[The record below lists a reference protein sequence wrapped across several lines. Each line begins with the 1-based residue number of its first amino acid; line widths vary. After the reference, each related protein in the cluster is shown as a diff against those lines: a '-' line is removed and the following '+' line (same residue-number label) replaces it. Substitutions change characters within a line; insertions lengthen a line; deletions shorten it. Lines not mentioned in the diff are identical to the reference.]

1 MGNVS
6 SRFNDRRKNISR
18 KDYIADPVEHNTRRR
33 KYVRPDEVEENI
45 QEEEEEQVEEDSGEY
60 SNLSEAYDQ
69 ETYDQEAEFLSHANL
84 SMPTVNARYDD
95 EQLRVSKNYQQY
107 LALTIT
113 TIAILGITSYKMS
126 NK

>member
-6 SRFNDRRKNISR
+6 SRFNDKRKNISR

-45 QEEEEEQVEEDSGEY
+45 QEEEEQVEEDSGEY

-69 ETYDQEAEFLSHANL
+69 EADFLSHANL
-84 SMPTVNARYDD
+84 SMPTINGRYDD
-95 EQLRVSKNYQQY
+95 AQLRVSKNYQQY

-113 TIAILGITSYKMS
+113 TCLLYTSDAADE
-126 NK
+126 

>member
-1 MGNVS
+1 MGNVT
-6 SRFNDRRKNISR
+6 SRFNDKRKNISR
-18 KDYIADPVEHNTRRR
+18 RDYIADPVEHHTRRR
-33 KYVRPDEVEENI
+33 KYVAPNEVEEEII
-45 QEEEEEQVEEDSGEY
+45 QQQEQEQIEEDSGEY
-60 SNLSEAYDQ
+60 SDIAYDQ
-69 ETYDQEAEFLSHANL
+69 ESDFLSHANL

-107 LALTIT
+107 LALSIT